1 MSRLVLL
8 GMVFALP
15 VSSAEVAPVVPAP
28 LSLSRAAE
36 LVLQQNPRLLSAPF
50 GREAAMAQREE
61 AGLKPAY
68 AVGLEIENFAG
79 TGELSGFDAAETTL
93 SLSRIFEP
101 SDLRSGRMSVAG
113 AQSDQLENELDA
125 QRLDL
130 MTSLARRFL
139 AVVYLQETMQ
149 FAQSSV
155 AMWQES
161 ADMAEVRER
170 AGIAPEADRLRAEL
184 RLVNARL
191 QVEDASHELQGART
205 SLAATWGDT
214 TASYGQAIGELCG
227 VQELAAFEE
236 VAASLQRNPDMLRF
250 ATEQRLYEASAQLA
264 EARKQPPWTLSAGVR
279 RLEQFD
285 DHAFVLGVTVPLGSP
300 SRASIA
306 QRSASAL
313 RQRSELEERAEQLEI
328 RAALNDLYQALLF
341 LRTEIETFDRE
352 ILPRAAAIVAQ
363 IDDGYRVGRFNH
375 LELINARSEL
385 IAAQTARLTSCSNY
399 QLGLINIERLTG
411 GGSVWL
417 AGGSGVAP

>member
-1 MSRLVLL
+1 MARLLL
-8 GMVFALP
+8 FGMAFAFHIAL
-15 VSSAEVAPVVPAP
+15 AQEAPTVPAP
-28 LSLSRAAE
+28 LSLSQAAQ
-36 LVLQQNPRLLSAPF
+36 LVLEQNPRLLSAPF
-50 GREAAMAQREE
+50 GREASLALQQE
-61 AGLKPAY
+61 AALKPQY
-68 AVGLEIENFAG
+68 SVGLEVANFAG
-79 TGELSGFDAAETTL
+79 SGEVSGFDAAETTL

-101 SDLRSGRMSVAG
+101 SDLRSGRVSVAV
-113 AQSDQLENELDA
+113 AQSDRLDNELES

-149 FAQSSV
+149 LAQSSV
-155 AMWQES
+155 DMWQE
-161 ADMAEVRER
+161 AAKLAEVRER
-170 AGIAPEADRLRAEL
+170 AGIAPEADRLRTEL

-191 QVEDASHELQGART
+191 DVERASHELQAART

-214 TASYGQAIGELCG
+214 TASYGQASGALCG
-227 VQELAAFEE
+227 VQVLAPFEE
-236 VAASLQRNPDMLRF
+236 VATSLQRNPDLLRF

-264 EARKQPPWTLSAGVR
+264 TARRQPPWLLSAGVR

-285 DHAFVLGVTVPLGSP
+285 DHAFVLGVTMPLGSP
-300 SRASIA
+300 SRASYA
-306 QRSASAL
+306 QRSAAAL
-313 RQRSELEERAEQLEI
+313 RQRSELEERAEQLDV
-328 RAALNDLYQALLF
+328 RATLNELYQELLF

-352 ILPRAAAIVAQ
+352 ILPRAGAIVAQ

-375 LELINARSEL
+375 LELINARAEF

-417 AGGSGVAP
+417 AGGSGVSP